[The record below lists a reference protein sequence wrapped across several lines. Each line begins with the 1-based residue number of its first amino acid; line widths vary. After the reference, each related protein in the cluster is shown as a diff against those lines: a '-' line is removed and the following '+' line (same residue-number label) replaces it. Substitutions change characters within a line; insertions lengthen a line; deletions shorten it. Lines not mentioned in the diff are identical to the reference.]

1 MFRRSLDIKLQ
12 DKLISTKYTKLDN
25 LTSATI
31 DIANQLYCIKLNS
44 REVEK
49 KSSVSKPTKLK
60 QTLSSPPTLSNLKD
74 NQIEG
79 IEYNVSY
86 MRNAYTSETPAPPTF

>member
-25 LTSATI
+25 LTSTTI
-31 DIANQLYCIKLNS
+31 NIANQLYYIKLNG
-44 REVEK
+44 RDIEE

-60 QTLSSPPTLSNLKD
+60 QSLSSPSILSNLKD

-79 IEYNVSY
+79 VDYIG
-86 MRNAYTSETPAPPTF
+86 